1 VCAGIRPECHAEIV
15 IHDKRKSGL
24 SADDK
29 PVAMLNC
36 AFRTNIVQFSAS
48 ADAIN
53 AQNKTNTA
61 PVKKR
66 PEERKERTG

>member
-1 VCAGIRPECHAEIV
+1 VYRAEIV

-36 AFRTNIVQFSAS
+36 AFRTILAHFQPVSAHITSPAYCVHALAVHATSAS
-48 ADAIN
+48 VG
-53 AQNKTNTA
+53 KTS
-61 PVKKR
+61 PRMQKI
-66 PEERKERTG
+66 